1 MEPRLHAPWKAREKE
16 DLMARQSDRWFGR
29 DMATLAGGLA
39 MGVVASRV
47 LPPMLAAATGSVRV
61 MLGES
66 PFEQLKR
73 DHRRIFT
80 LIDTMLGADDSVAE
94 QGAVFLALKRTLAK
108 HALAEEDV
116 VYPVLHSSA
125 GAADAAKRLYEEHA
139 DVKIHLYAIETALKS
154 HGNAS
159 GPLRSLNDL
168 LSRHIRDEEDVEF
181 PKLQALMDSREG
193 RATSGQ
199 IRREEAMIL

>member
-1 MEPRLHAPWKAREKE
+1 
-16 DLMARQSDRWFGR
+16 MAAYGDRWFGR
-29 DMATLAGGLA
+29 DVATLAGGLA
-39 MGVVASRV
+39 MGVVASRM
-47 LPPMLAAATGSVRV
+47 LPPMLAAAGDSVRV

-80 LIDTMLGADDSVAE
+80 LLDTMLAADDSLDE
-94 QGAVFLALKRTLAK
+94 QGALFLVLKRTIAK

-116 VYPVLHSSA
+116 VYPVLHTSA

-139 DVKIHLYAIETALKS
+139 DVKIHLYAIETALKT

-168 LSRHIRDEEDVEF
+168 LRRHIRDEEDVEF
-181 PKLQALMDSREG
+181 PKLQALMDARAS

>member
-1 MEPRLHAPWKAREKE
+1 
-16 DLMARQSDRWFGR
+16 MATYGDRWLGR

-47 LPPMLAAATGSVRV
+47 LPPIIAAATGSVRV

-80 LIDTMLGADDSVAE
+80 LLDTMLAADEALGE
-94 QGAVFLALKRTLAK
+94 QDALFLVLKRTIAK

-116 VYPVLHSSA
+116 VYPVLHTSA

-159 GPLRSLNDL
+159 APLRSLNDL

-181 PKLQALMDSREG
+181 PKLQALMDARESR
-193 RATSGQ
+193 AASGQ